1 MAGLIAVR
9 LLVGALE
16 APSYPI
22 NNRVVTTWFP
32 ERERATAI
40 GFYTS
45 GQFVGLAFL
54 TPVLVMIQ
62 TRAGWHM
69 VFVATGS
76 VGVVWGLVWYLLYR
90 QPHEFPGTNAAE
102 IDQIRRGGGLV
113 DLGRDPSATRR
124 RFSGADLAHVLN
136 SRKLWGVYIGQ
147 FALTSTLWFF
157 LTWFPTYLVQARGM
171 SFVKAGFLASLP
183 FLAAFVGVLVSGL
196 LSDALVRRGM
206 SLGAA
211 RKTPIIAGLLLSAS
225 IVGANYVDTPALI
238 IAFMT
243 LAFFG
248 NGLASITWSLV
259 SAIAPER
266 LIGLT
271 GGVFNFFG
279 NLSGIAVPI
288 IVGYLARD
296 YGFSAGLIYVG
307 ALARRRRAVV
317 RVRGRHGGAPA
328 GPRRT
333 ADTRLKTLATAL
345 RDAVRRSILGQSVPV
360 GRTRCPIPP
369 HRSTTHPQVVSTMS
383 LQRTFGG
390 QLSRLGSIALLA
402 GAASCGGAPA
412 PEPAPSPVAAP
423 VSVRPLKV
431 EQAPPF
437 TPSVVQ
443 LTPDSAAALARTDR
457 AAITPRLAPGLELN
471 LWAAEPMIADPI
483 GITFDDQGR
492 LFATRTRR
500 TGEGEIDIRGHPGLD
515 GPVDHV
521 QGRRGQARLLP
532 QRAGAGAQRAEP
544 VAEGLERG
552 WIARLA

>member
-1 MAGLIAVR
+1 VVNGTGAAESTRPTRSRFAIMVLLFTCVVINYLDRSNISITAPAMRAELGLDTAQMGYVLSAFGWTYALCQIPGGWLVDRVAPRALYATLIVLWSIATIALGFTTTVAGLIAVR

-16 APSYPI
+16 SPSYPI

-45 GQFVGLAFL
+45 GQYVGLAFL
-54 TPVLVMIQ
+54 TPVLVMIE

-69 VFVATGS
+69 VFVVTGS
-76 VGVVWGLVWYLLYR
+76 LGVLWGLAWYFLYR

-113 DLGRDPSATRR
+113 DLGRDDTAPGR
-124 RFSGADLAHVLN
+124 RFSGADLAHVLS

-171 SFVKAGFLASLP
+171 SFVKVGFLATLP
-183 FLAAFVGVLVSGL
+183 FLAAFVGVLSSGL
-196 LSDALVRRGM
+196 LSDALVRRGV
-206 SLGAA
+206 SLGTA
-211 RKTPIIAGLLLSAS
+211 RKTPIVAGLLLSSS

-238 IAFMT
+238 IAYMT

-266 LIGLT
+266 LLGLT

-307 ALARRRRAVV
+307 ALAVV
-317 RVRGRHGGAPA
+317 GALSYVFVVGTVERLPDPGAP
-328 GPRRT
+328 
-333 ADTRLKTLATAL
+333 
-345 RDAVRRSILGQSVPV
+345 
-360 GRTRCPIPP
+360 
-369 HRSTTHPQVVSTMS
+369 
-383 LQRTFGG
+383 
-390 QLSRLGSIALLA
+390 
-402 GAASCGGAPA
+402 PA
-412 PEPAPSPVAAP
+412 PV
-423 VSVRPLKV
+423 
-431 EQAPPF
+431 
-437 TPSVVQ
+437 
-443 LTPDSAAALARTDR
+443 
-457 AAITPRLAPGLELN
+457 
-471 LWAAEPMIADPI
+471 
-483 GITFDDQGR
+483 
-492 LFATRTRR
+492 
-500 TGEGEIDIRGHPGLD
+500 
-515 GPVDHV
+515 
-521 QGRRGQARLLP
+521 
-532 QRAGAGAQRAEP
+532 
-544 VAEGLERG
+544 
-552 WIARLA
+552 